1 MKWILVFTFITVI
14 GSQSFGE
21 IINVP
26 EDFETI
32 KAGIDAAENGDS
44 VIVVPGKYLENIN
57 FEGKAIAVIGHLDDP
72 GEVFK
77 LRLWDANLDQEFVT
91 THMSTLNGDGLIYK
105 PDGLSVLEMAIEAT
119 TPDDFFLSEACPN
132 PFNAMVRLDYGYPRS
147 NNRFD

>member
-44 VIVVPGKYLENIN
+44 VIVVPGEYIENIN
-57 FEGKAIAVIGHLDDP
+57 FEGKAIAVIGHPEDP
-72 GEVFK
+72 GEAFK
-77 LRLWDANLDQEFVT
+77 LRLWDANLDQEFVIN
-91 THMSTLNGDGLIYK
+91 HMSTLDGDGLISE

-119 TPDDFFLSEACPN
+119 TPDDFFLSEAYPN
-132 PFNAMVRLDYGYPRS
+132 PFNAMVRLDYG
-147 NNRFD
+147 